1 MILVDTSIWIDH
13 FRGRDRRLANLLDRG
28 DVVMHPFVVG
38 ELLLGNVQKIAEM
51 VDDLN
56 ALPKAA
62 VASDG
67 EVVGTCAS
75 SVDYAREGAMSKAVE
90 KAVEA
95 LELLPEDLQDPA
107 ADFLLSQAR
116 KFRVL
121 KDAIDEGIADI
132 RKGRVVPW
140 DLEEFLKE
148 TRKQG
153 KR

>member
-13 FRGRDRRLANLLDRG
+13 FRAGDRRLTNLLDRG
-28 DVVMHPFVVG
+28 EVAMHPFVLG
-38 ELLLGNVQKIAEM
+38 ELLLGNVKIVKMA
-51 VDDLN
+51 DDLN

-62 VASDG
+62 VASDV

-95 LELLPEDLQDPA
+95 LELLPEDLQDQA